1 MRLGAFFALETGFT
15 SKKFAWFWAA
25 FVLRSLARCSHQAQV
40 ARVLREGRTPAV
52 LRSVSVCERC
62 VNP

>member
-40 ARVLREGRTPAV
+40 ARVLGKAGLPRFCGP
-52 LRSVSVCERC
+52 CPC
-62 VNP
+62 VNGV